1 MYKRQ
6 EYDLILANK
15 RWNIA
20 KVSENKKIVLLDKDN
35 TSAVLDF
42 LQVKYQKASSVKELV
57 QIKRKA
63 DLCIISGLKE
73 CTDDEKTLLRTYQ
86 QKGGKLLLLNSK
98 EIAKKVYPEH
108 ITGWIIPTEGDIVVM
123 ERDDAPVFDGI
134 GVLDLRYFNNNK
146 REIPLACHATLKA
159 NRNENVTE
167 LAGQMKIH
175 AYIDGGK
182 PEDRI
187 QKIESMRG
195 LTLLQIKDGKGT
207 ATVSTLCTEKADTD
221 PIAGKL
227 LVNMIN
233 TLVND

>member
-1 MYKRQ
+1 MKKERFWHQVRSNVEYYGRKYIEPAIVMPSVLPSDKMNVKLKLVLVENGQ
-6 EYDLILANK
+6 TLSQNEYDLILANK

-108 ITGWIIPTEGDIVVM
+108 ITGWIIPTEGDTVM
-123 ERDDAPVFDGI
+123 R
-134 GVLDLRYFNNNK
+134 
-146 REIPLACHATLKA
+146 
-159 NRNENVTE
+159 
-167 LAGQMKIH
+167 M
-175 AYIDGGK
+175 
-182 PEDRI
+182 
-187 QKIESMRG
+187 
-195 LTLLQIKDGKGT
+195 
-207 ATVSTLCTEKADTD
+207 
-221 PIAGKL
+221 
-227 LVNMIN
+227 
-233 TLVND
+233 